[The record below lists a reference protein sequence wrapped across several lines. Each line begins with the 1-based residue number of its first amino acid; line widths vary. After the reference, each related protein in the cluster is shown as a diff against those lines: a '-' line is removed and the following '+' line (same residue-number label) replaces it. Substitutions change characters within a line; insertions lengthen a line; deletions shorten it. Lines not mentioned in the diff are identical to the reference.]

1 MKRLTLIVSAL
12 LISAGLFARLDEPNP
27 PKHSNYSW
35 HTVTLVDYLP
45 GTEETAR
52 QLIAK
57 FETASLASGAQVPVI
72 HWFETGKY
80 DLVITWKL
88 ESSPQTDEWTWSP
101 EGESFL
107 KALVE
112 QEGSEEAATKL
123 QDEYLSLIAS
133 SHTNIAR
140 RAN

>member
-1 MKRLTLIVSAL
+1 MKRFTLIVSAL
-12 LISAGLFARLDEPNP
+12 LISAGLFARLDEPTS

-52 QLIAK
+52 QFIAK
-57 FETASLASGAQVPVI
+57 FETASVAAGTQVPVI
-72 HWFETGKY
+72 HWFESGKY
-80 DLVITWKL
+80 DLVITWNL
-88 ESSPQTDEWTWSP
+88 ESSPETDQWIWSP
-101 EGESFL
+101 EGESFW
-107 KALVE
+107 KALAE
-112 QEGSEEAATKL
+112 QEGSMEAATKL
-123 QDEYLSLIAS
+123 QDEYRALVAS